1 MQSVDS
7 NFTSAKFKQL
17 KGKMLISLMVQIV
30 KFFFCDWWLFAHV
43 NHEMTNKP

>member
-17 KGKMLISLMVQIV
+17 KGKMLISLVVQIV
-30 KFFFCDWWLFAHV
+30 NFFFFVIGGYLQ
-43 NHEMTNKP
+43 MSIMM